1 MELEGGGRARMSWI
15 GTMHSSKVP
24 VFVAATGPRTITA
37 GARHA
42 ERVDFTVGAEPRQ
55 ISWAVGEAR

>member
-1 MELEGGGRARMSWI
+1 MSWI